1 MMFADFL
8 PPSVTKLRD
17 STCIAVAQNL
27 KRQSIATPLSK
38 QPIAT
43 SYIHQGK
50 GGTPILLLHGFD
62 SSLLEFFR
70 LIPLLAAQNETWAV
84 DLLGFGFTE
93 RVMGTPYSPMAI
105 KRHLYSFWKTLI
117 NQPVILVGASMGGAT
132 AIDFTLTYPNC
143 VKQLVL
149 INSVGYS
156 GSFPIGQFLFPPID
170 FFAMEW
176 WRFLKLQTLAKA
188 KADRDQNAAYLD
200 ALLCT
205 ILLLEMPGWH
215 ESILTFT
222 KTGGYSLTEEK
233 IARID
238 KPTLILWGEL
248 DAFLA
253 KGDAEKFNKAI
264 AHSILHKIK
273 GCGHAPQFEQPEV
286 IAQHILAFGGADE
299 SSGSPR
305 LA

>member
-1 MMFADFL
+1 MFADFL
-8 PPSVTKLRD
+8 PSSVTQLRD
-17 STCIAVAQNL
+17 STCIAVAQSL
-27 KRQSIATPLSK
+27 KRQSIATPYSK

-43 SYIHQGK
+43 SYIHQGT

-70 LIPLLAAQNETWAV
+70 LIPLLADRNETWAV

-93 RVMGTPYSPMAI
+93 RVMGTPYSPLAI
-105 KRHLYSFWKTLI
+105 KQHLYSFWKTLI

-170 FFAMEW
+170 FLAMEW
-176 WRFLKLQTLAKA
+176 WRFLKLQTLANA
-188 KADRDQNAAYLD
+188 KADRDRDAAYLD

-205 ILLLEMPGWH
+205 ILPLEMPGWY

-222 KTGGYSLTEEK
+222 KTGGYSLTEEQ

-248 DAFLA
+248 DAFLS

-286 IAQHILAFGGADE
+286 IANHILAFRCATKA
-299 SSGSPR
+299 SHSP
-305 LA
+305 

>member
-1 MMFADFL
+1 MFPDFL
-8 PPSVTKLRD
+8 PSSITQLRD
-17 STCIAVAQNL
+17 STCIAVAQSL
-27 KRQSIATPLSK
+27 KRQSIATSPSK
-38 QPIAT
+38 QPVAT
-43 SYIHQGK
+43 SYIHQGT

-70 LIPLLAAQNETWAV
+70 LIPLLAARNETWAV

-105 KRHLYSFWKTLI
+105 KLHLYSFWKTLI

-176 WRFLKLQTLAKA
+176 WRFLKLQTLANA
-188 KADRDQNAAYLD
+188 KADRDRDAAYLD

-205 ILLLEMPGWH
+205 ILPLEMPGWY

-222 KTGGYSLTEEK
+222 KTGGYSLTEEQ
-233 IARID
+233 IAQID

-248 DAFLA
+248 DNCLA

-264 AHSILHKIK
+264 AHSILHNIK

-286 IAQHILAFGGADE
+286 IAKHILAFGRGCC
-299 SSGSPR
+299 SSEGDTS
-305 LA
+305 

>member
-70 LIPLLAAQNETWAV
+70 LIPLLADRHETWAV

-93 RVMGTPYSPMAI
+93 RVMGTPYSPLAI
-105 KRHLYSFWKTLI
+105 KGHLYSFWKTLI

-170 FFAMEW
+170 FLAMEW
-176 WRFLKLQTLAKA
+176 WRFLKLQTLANA
-188 KADRDQNAAYLD
+188 KADRDRDAAYLD

-205 ILLLEMPGWH
+205 ILPLEMPGWY

-222 KTGGYSLTEEK
+222 KTGGYSLTEEQ

-264 AHSILHKIK
+264 AHSIVHKIK
-273 GCGHAPQFEQPEV
+273 GSGHAPQFEQPEV

>member
-1 MMFADFL
+1 MFPDFL
-8 PPSVTKLRD
+8 PSSITQLRD
-17 STCIAVAQNL
+17 STCIAVAQSL
-27 KRQSIATPLSK
+27 KRQSIATSPSK
-38 QPIAT
+38 QPVAT
-43 SYIHQGK
+43 SYIHQGT

-70 LIPLLAAQNETWAV
+70 LIPLLAAHNETWAV

-93 RVMGTPYSPMAI
+93 RVMGTPYSPLAI
-105 KRHLYSFWKTLI
+105 KGHLYSFWKTLI

-156 GSFPIGQFLFPPID
+156 GSFPIGKFLFSPID

-176 WRFLKLQTLAKA
+176 WRFLKLQTLANA
-188 KADRDQNAAYLD
+188 KADRDRDAAYLD

-205 ILLLEMPGWH
+205 ILPLEMPGWY

-222 KTGGYSLTEEK
+222 KTGGYSLTEEQ
-233 IARID
+233 IAQID

-248 DAFLA
+248 DNFLA

-286 IAQHILAFGGADE
+286 IAKHILAFGRADE
-299 SSGSPR
+299 SSHV
-305 LA
+305 

>member
-1 MMFADFL
+1 
-8 PPSVTKLRD
+8 
-17 STCIAVAQNL
+17 
-27 KRQSIATPLSK
+27 
-38 QPIAT
+38 
-43 SYIHQGK
+43 
-50 GGTPILLLHGFD
+50 
-62 SSLLEFFR
+62 
-70 LIPLLAAQNETWAV
+70 
-84 DLLGFGFTE
+84 
-93 RVMGTPYSPMAI
+93 MGTPYSPLAI

-170 FFAMEW
+170 FLAMEW
-176 WRFLKLQTLAKA
+176 WRFLKLQTLANA
-188 KADRDQNAAYLD
+188 KADRNRDAAYLD

-205 ILLLEMPGWH
+205 ILPLEMPGWY

-222 KTGGYSLTEEK
+222 KTGGYSLTEEQ

-248 DAFLA
+248 DHFLA
-253 KGDAEKFNKAI
+253 KDDAEKFNKAI

-286 IAQHILAFGGADE
+286 IARYILAFSCTAE
-299 SSGSPR
+299 SSLSP
-305 LA
+305 

>member
-1 MMFADFL
+1 MFADFI
-8 PPSVTKLRD
+8 PSSVKQLRD
-17 STCIAVAQNL
+17 STCIAVAGSL
-27 KRQSIATPLSK
+27 KRHSIATDQSK
-38 QPIAT
+38 QAVAT
-43 SYIHQGK
+43 SYIHQGT
-50 GGTPILLLHGFD
+50 GVPPILLLHGFD
-62 SSLLEFFR
+62 SSVLEFFR
-70 LIPLLAAQNETWAV
+70 LIPLLAACNETWAV

-93 RVMGTPYSPMAI
+93 RVTGTPYSPAAI
-105 KRHLYSFWKTLI
+105 KNHLYSFWKTLI

-170 FFAMEW
+170 FLAMEW
-176 WRFLKLQTLAKA
+176 WRFLKLQTLANA
-188 KADRDQNAAYLD
+188 KADRDRDAAYLD

-205 ILLLEMPGWH
+205 ILPLEMPGWY
-215 ESILTFT
+215 ESILAFT
-222 KTGGYSLTEEK
+222 KTGGYSLTEEQ

-248 DAFLA
+248 DNFLA
-253 KGDAEKFNKAI
+253 KGDAEKFNRAI

-273 GCGHAPQFEQPEV
+273 GCGHAPQFEQSEV
-286 IAQHILAFGGADE
+286 VAKQILAFGRTDE

>member
-1 MMFADFL
+1 MFADFL

-205 ILLLEMPGWH
+205 ILPLEMPGWY

-253 KGDAEKFNKAI
+253 KGDAEKFNRAI